1 MFTIRNIVRGART
14 IFTSPTGGE
23 LISSTAQLMPCLN
36 SLQPGYEMCPGRSW
50 GKKTHLQAG
59 EHPVG
64 EVVQLWAS
72 TAGFSRQRNTE
83 DQGNGFLWG
92 SEDIH
97 RAHNKGSCLQLGSG
111 GRASNPAGDEQMSP
125 ACLPPHPV
133 AQKSPRGWAVT
144 PAGLSQQVCGHKK
157 ATREGLISPRD
168 SPASR
173 MGSDPAGN
181 CQGS

>member
-1 MFTIRNIVRGART
+1 MIAYYPFYFGPAPFTPRTTCPGIAGWQSSWARSELGRPQPAPAPCAAAQPASGTREETFWMFTIRNIVRGART

-59 EHPVG
+59 ERPVG
-64 EVVQLWAS
+64 EVVQLWVS

-111 GRASNPAGDEQMSP
+111 GRASNP
-125 ACLPPHPV
+125 C
-133 AQKSPRGWAVT
+133 R
-144 PAGLSQQVCGHKK
+144 
-157 ATREGLISPRD
+157 
-168 SPASR
+168 
-173 MGSDPAGN
+173 
-181 CQGS
+181 